1 MEGDERFYQ
10 GWAALL
16 LRVKQVIDRASNQ
29 KPHNLNLSNVRQF
42 YDIAPSER
50 MEKWTLSEQQKLGYN
65 SGRKDWKRKFGSYR
79 IVYVK
84 LCCITKIIEIAIS

>member
-50 MEKWTLSEQQKLGYN
+50 MEK
-65 SGRKDWKRKFGSYR
+65 
-79 IVYVK
+79 
-84 LCCITKIIEIAIS
+84 